1 MLGNE
6 IVSHLLL
13 TFAYFLAVSLLRW
26 QLDLSLFWLWSGA
39 FLGTFLLDLDHLL
52 YWFFSHPEK
61 QDSQYARVLL
71 KTRNFRGMYGLLQRT
86 HRAHVRLTFHS
97 AIFQLIL
104 LALAFYILSSGG
116 SLFGS
121 ALVMAMNLHLLKDEW
136 ADFLKGKKE
145 ALVDWLF
152 WQIKGVAM
160 ERYLRLYL
168 WGATAVFL
176 LLSLILI

>member
-1 MLGNE
+1 MITDITLRAADLVGKKNAKL
-6 IVSHLLL
+6 VNDRLMSSRDDWAHY
-13 TFAYFLAVSLLRW
+13 ADDLLRY
-26 QLDLSLFWLWSGA
+26 SWLKSGER
-39 FLGTFLLDLDHLL
+39 
-52 YWFFSHPEK
+52 PPNN
-61 QDSQYARVLL
+61 ARVLL

-86 HRAHVRLTFHS
+86 HRAHVRLTSHS

-168 WGATAVFL
+168 WGPTAVFL